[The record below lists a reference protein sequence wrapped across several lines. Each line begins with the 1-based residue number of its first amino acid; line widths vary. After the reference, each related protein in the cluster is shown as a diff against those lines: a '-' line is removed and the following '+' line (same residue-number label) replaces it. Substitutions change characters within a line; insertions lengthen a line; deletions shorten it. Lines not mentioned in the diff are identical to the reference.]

1 MSILKA
7 FAMPLNSFFLKI
19 DICGPVLLLLQAG
32 RMSSNIDEMYLQ
44 TENKVQLEEA
54 QLSVS
59 FPISLTEASEISQH
73 SYSTPW
79 TN

>member
-19 DICGPVLLLLQAG
+19 DICGPLLLLQAG
-32 RMSSNIDEMYLQ
+32 RMSSNINEMYLQ